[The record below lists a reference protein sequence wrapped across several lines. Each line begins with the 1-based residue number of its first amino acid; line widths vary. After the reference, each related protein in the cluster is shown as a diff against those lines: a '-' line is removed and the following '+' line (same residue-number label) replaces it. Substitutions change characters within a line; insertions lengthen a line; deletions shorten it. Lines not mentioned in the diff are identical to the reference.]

1 MYPEPKDI
9 SDVLTWL
16 VSSISFSLEQVC
28 FFILFTYQEKRV
40 SVETKATE
48 GNAILKSICSWRNGN
63 ISEMESSLLEPPTD
77 EAHYS
82 FNASAFLE
90 SESELLCKEHLRFK
104 WNRIPSV
111 GVFSCSY
118 L

>member
-28 FFILFTYQEKRV
+28 FFILFSYQEKRV

-48 GNAILKSICSWRNGN
+48 GNAILKSISNWRNGKV
-63 ISEMESSLLEPPTD
+63 SEMEGSRLEPPTD

-111 GVFSCSY
+111 KLLSCSY
-118 L
+118 R